1 MPNVQTKRKKKK
13 NRKRKIR
20 RTVTVLLL
28 LIIAAVCLCL
38 FTPFFNISSISV
50 AGNEQVASEDI
61 LARCGILEN
70 TNIFRINKKASRT
83 SLESLA
89 YLDTIKIKRKLPNKV
104 VIEVTETTASL
115 LFPFMT
121 GYIVTD
127 STGKVLE
134 QTTDAETWDLPQ
146 ILGAGVE
153 NAEISKKIT
162 VQDTV
167 KFGIIVDSIRYL
179 QEKELLPQIR
189 ECNFEDISNFRM
201 KMRDGIEIIFGK
213 IEDMDYKLKKLETV
227 LPQVD
232 KSEGSYLDLST
243 PAKAFYGRNEPA
255 VPATSGEPGTTA
267 ELQPDTNQPEGE
279 NESD

>member
-70 TNIFRINKKASRT
+70 TNIFRINKKASRA

-134 QTTDAETWDLPQ
+134 QTTDAEAWDLPQ

-243 PAKAFYGRNEPA
+243 PAKAFYGRNEPEM
-255 VPATSGEPGTTA
+255 PAASGEPGTTA
-267 ELQPDTNQPEGE
+267 EPEPDTNQPEGE
-279 NESD
+279 NKSD

>member
-70 TNIFRINKKASRT
+70 TNIFRINKKASRA

-134 QTTDAETWDLPQ
+134 QTTDAEAWDLPQ
-146 ILGAGVE
+146 ILGADNRAASAHRIEGL
-153 NAEISKKIT
+153 NHKDIYRIY
-162 VQDTV
+162 Q
-167 KFGIIVDSIRYL
+167 RY
-179 QEKELLPQIR
+179 R
-189 ECNFEDISNFRM
+189 
-201 KMRDGIEIIFGK
+201 RDRRWPHMGDHHRI
-213 IEDMDYKLKKLETV
+213 DHTHHRD
-227 LPQVD
+227 
-232 KSEGSYLDLST
+232 
-243 PAKAFYGRNEPA
+243 
-255 VPATSGEPGTTA
+255 
-267 ELQPDTNQPEGE
+267 
-279 NESD
+279 